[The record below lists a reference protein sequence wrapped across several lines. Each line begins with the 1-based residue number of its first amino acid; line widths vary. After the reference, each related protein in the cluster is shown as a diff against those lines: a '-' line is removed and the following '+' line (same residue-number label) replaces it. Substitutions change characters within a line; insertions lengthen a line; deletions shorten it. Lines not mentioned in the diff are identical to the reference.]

1 MSRRAD
7 TATPG
12 ARVELLTT
20 RAQDE
25 TVYSH
30 EGDSSET
37 HGPSPVPRRG
47 MAGTPSPDVETVSQ
61 LRNVLV
67 VLPTQETLRL
77 AVEVKATGQE
87 LLQQVCDLKSMRE
100 APLFGLSVV
109 RDNEYVFM
117 DLTQKLSKYF
127 TKDWKKEAYK
137 SGEPRR
143 APFVT
148 FLRVQYYV
156 ENGRVI
162 SDRTARHLYYR
173 HLRERVLRSECP
185 HREERYFL
193 LAGLALQAELGR
205 HREAAHTGRYFQPHA
220 YFPPWILAKWG
231 IEFVLRHVPAVHKE
245 HRGLTPRE
253 AELRF
258 IQEACCLDDVPV
270 HFFRLHKDKKEA
282 PPTIVL
288 GLTLKGVHIYQ
299 GKKFEIQRAGLPS
312 AQKLVYY
319 TGCPLRSRHLLL
331 LLSNSHRLHLRVQPV
346 LQQLR
351 QLQEAEEKKHYCESY
366 ISDGLEL
373 DGRLV
378 PRPSQ
383 GSTGSGDSG
392 HSADSHTSSHPSSAE
407 ADAYH
412 MLKEMSV
419 DEPFLAGDAPAP
431 RDDIPACSQ
440 EPHAVARITLVKM
453 RGENTQALRQITA
466 AQAQGLMELHS
477 QSQNDM
483 GNGAPTGSSAHHCP
497 SSHTWGDPGQVPS
510 VLPGRRGPQCLSL
523 DLAEEGQLE
532 ECVV

>member
-1 MSRRAD
+1 
-7 TATPG
+7 
-12 ARVELLTT
+12 
-20 RAQDE
+20 
-25 TVYSH
+25 
-30 EGDSSET
+30 
-37 HGPSPVPRRG
+37 
-47 MAGTPSPDVETVSQ
+47 MAGTLGSDVETVSQ
-61 LRNVLV
+61 LRDVLV

-77 AVEVKATGQE
+77 AVEVRATGQE
-87 LLQQVCDLKSMRE
+87 LLQRVCDLKSMRE

-109 RDNEYVFM
+109 RDNEHVFM

-127 TKDWKKEAYK
+127 AKDWKKEAYK

-143 APFVT
+143 PPFVT

-185 HREERYFL
+185 HREELYFL

-231 IEFVLRHVPAVHKE
+231 IEFVLQHVPAVHRE
-245 HRGLTPRE
+245 HRGLMPLE

-258 IQEACCLDDVPV
+258 IQEACRLDDVPI

-288 GLTLKGVHIYQ
+288 GLTLKGMHIYQ
-299 GKKFEIQRAGLPS
+299 EVNRTRQLLHDLPWSRVDKLAFLGKKFEIQRAGLPS

-319 TGCPLRSRHLLL
+319 TGCPLRSRHLLR
-331 LLSNSHRLHLRVQPV
+331 LLSSSHRLHLRVQPV

-366 ISDGLEL
+366 VSDGLEL

-378 PRPSQ
+378 PWPSP
-383 GSTGSGDSG
+383 GSAGSGNSG

-412 MLKEMSV
+412 MPKEMSV

-431 RDDIPACSQ
+431 EDDPSGPRPGPD
-440 EPHAVARITLVKM
+440 E
-453 RGENTQALRQITA
+453 A
-466 AQAQGLMELHS
+466 AQPEAGRHGE
-477 QSQNDM
+477 
-483 GNGAPTGSSAHHCP
+483 
-497 SSHTWGDPGQVPS
+497 WGPARLLRTPLPLRLRLGGPAMPVPGP
-510 VLPGRRGPQCLSL
+510 R
-523 DLAEEGQLE
+523 
-532 ECVV
+532 